1 MHVSL
6 DDTEP
11 FTINGLA
18 KDTEEYTPLEIQ
30 LFPSEEHSF

>member
-1 MHVSL
+1 MLVTL

-11 FTINGLA
+11 FTANGFS

-30 LFPSEEHSF
+30 LFPSEEYSF